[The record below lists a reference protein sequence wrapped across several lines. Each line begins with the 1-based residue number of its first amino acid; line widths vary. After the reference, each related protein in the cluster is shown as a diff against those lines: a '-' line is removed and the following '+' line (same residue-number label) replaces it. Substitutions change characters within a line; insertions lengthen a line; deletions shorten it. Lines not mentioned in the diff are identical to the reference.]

1 MRTRHIIIIDTEARA
16 AFFLVRTLECSDWDC
31 RVSVAN
37 SAHEALNMI
46 NNSSVDLLITD
57 MRVPGINGL
66 ELIRRVRECSPLTR
80 TILMA
85 THGNDDAEAEA
96 RRLQAYRSITE
107 PLETLDFTQA
117 MQETLRDIA
126 ISRPG
131 LAVISDES
139 FEAITRQLEALRR
152 EIGAQCIFL
161 ANTLG
166 RRLAQVGTTTQLDNA
181 TLLSLLSHRFA
192 TSNALAGLVGAEA
205 EQTADLNFY
214 TDSHHEF
221 YSTTVCDSLFLAI
234 VYDLRVQTSRIGIV
248 WLHTRRAVK
257 RLLLTLSTGTT
268 ADPIPLQ
275 EDDLAFVLTA
285 ELDALLTE
293 EDDGD
298 AINKRQF
305 SPLVT
310 DAESPGN
317 PLDEDVC
324 EEGDPTV
331 DESDRELLDLEAA
344 IARELS
350 TADEAMDNAD
360 APGRNWPSW
369 K

>member
-1 MRTRHIIIIDTEARA
+1 MRTRQIIIIDTEARA

-37 SAHEALNMI
+37 SAQEALNML
-46 NNSSVDLLITD
+46 NSSSVDLLITD
-57 MRVPGINGL
+57 MRVPGISGL

-96 RRLQAYRSITE
+96 RRLQAYRAITE
-107 PLETLDFTQA
+107 PLETLGFTQA
-117 MQETLRDIA
+117 MQETLRHIA

-152 EIGAQCIFL
+152 NIGARCIFL

-166 RRLAQVGTTTQLDNA
+166 RRLAQVGTTAQLDNA
-181 TLLSLLSHRFA
+181 ALLSLLSHRFA
-192 TSNALAGLVGAEA
+192 TSNALAGLVGAE
-205 EQTADLNFY
+205 QTADLNFY
-214 TDSHHEF
+214 ADSHYEF

-248 WLHTRRAVK
+248 WLHTRRVVK
-257 RLLLTLSTGTT
+257 RLLSTLSTGTT
-268 ADPIPLQ
+268 AGSIPLQ
-275 EDDLAFVLTA
+275 EDDLAFGLTA

-293 EDDGD
+293 EDDSD
-298 AINKRQF
+298 TVNKRQF
-305 SPLVT
+305 SPAVT
-310 DAESPGN
+310 DAESSGN
-317 PLDEDVC
+317 LLGEVVC
-324 EEGDPTV
+324 EEIDPTE
-331 DESDRELLDLEAA
+331 DESDQELFDLEAA
-344 IARELS
+344 IARELT
-350 TADEAMDNAD
+350 TADEAIDNAD
-360 APGRNWPSW
+360 APGQNWPPW